1 MKCIFL
7 FILLFQF
14 TTIDSY
20 CIPVIFHNL
29 SIYDA
34 HFISKDIATAYEGYT
49 ELLPIIKEKY
59 ISFTKYIDTKNDK
72 KKSCI
77 KLRIIDSFKFLGT
90 IQKN

>member
-34 HFISKDIATAYEGYT
+34 HFISKDIVTAYEGYT

-59 ISFTKYIDTKNDK
+59 IYEECNMNLCNSSYSLNARG
-72 KKSCI
+72 
-77 KLRIIDSFKFLGT
+77 LRIV
-90 IQKN
+90 